1 MFPNFGLPTIEQ
13 WVKIL
18 KAYGY
23 AFASTFLA
31 TFMAGGG
38 IQTEY
43 QATVTLAASASVA
56 AINGILYSI
65 YITFFEPPKD

>member
-1 MFPNFGLPTIEQ
+1 MFKNFGLPTTEQ
-13 WVKIL
+13 WAKVL

-43 QATVTLAASASVA
+43 QATVTLAASALVA
-56 AINGILYSI
+56 AINAGLYALQ
-65 YITFFEPPKD
+65 ITFFEPPKK